1 MSDIEKVMKIN
12 KMSETLKQHGFA
24 ENSEE
29 ASSQAQKV
37 FNQKIAETKKPAEEE
52 GQMSNEDLAKVER
65 NFDVFKSSTT
75 EQLNSMR
82 DDIHKV
88 IQKMNE
94 MIKAIT
100 ELEKLKDSVTTIDEG
115 GPEKQQ
121 RLAPK
126 IVKKPKEE
134 KPANHPR
141 VGNVQPGD
149 IDINETFYYGTR

>member
-1 MSDIEKVMKIN
+1 MSDIDKVMKIN

-24 ENSEE
+24 ESSEE
-29 ASSQAQKV
+29 AASQAQEV
-37 FNQKIAETKKPAEEE
+37 FNQKIAEVQKPVKEG
-52 GQMSNEDLAKVER
+52 GQMSNDNIAKVER
-65 NFDVFKSSTT
+65 NFEVFKSTTT
-75 EQLNSMR
+75 EQINSMKE
-82 DDIHKV
+82 DIHKV

-100 ELEKLKDSVTTIDEG
+100 ELEKLKASVTTIDEG

-141 VGNVQPGD
+141 SGDTKPGD
-149 IDINETFYYGTR
+149 IDLNDTFYYGTR